1 MTSLPITSLTAAI
14 CGLMLVVLAIMT
26 GLQRTKT
33 KTLLGNGTDD
43 VLLRRIRTHG
53 NFTETVPM
61 ALILMALA
69 EYQGAGQTL
78 VCIIAALLL
87 CGRALHIVGILGT
100 VMPARGLGMLMTL
113 AARFWFLPAI
123 SRPSRFGNHS

>member
-113 AARFWFLPAI
+113 AAILVPAGYLASI
-123 SRPSRFGNHS
+123 AVR

>member
-1 MTSLPITSLTAAI
+1 
-14 CGLMLVVLAIMT
+14 MLVVLAIMT

-113 AARFWFLPAI
+113 AAILVPAGYLASI
-123 SRPSRFGNHS
+123 AVR